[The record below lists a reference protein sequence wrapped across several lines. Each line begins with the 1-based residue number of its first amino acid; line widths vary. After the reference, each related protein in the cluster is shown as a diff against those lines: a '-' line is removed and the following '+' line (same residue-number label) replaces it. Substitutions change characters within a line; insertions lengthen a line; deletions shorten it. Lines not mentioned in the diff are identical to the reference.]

1 MQFFTKSVLMRSLLL
16 LLVSIGVG
24 RAEDCTFKKGGS
36 DAAAAYTITVD
47 KYPSK
52 GEFGT
57 VQAAIDSVPENN
69 HQWIRIHIKPG
80 IYKEQ
85 VQIPRNKQCIILEG
99 EDRTTTKITYN
110 GHEKT
115 DVSATFSSFSD
126 NVIAR
131 AITFENSFNLALA
144 AVLERKIFR
153 GRTHEHLDITEKNL
167 LDANIVQALAAR
179 IYGDKSAFFDC
190 GFVGVQDTLW
200 DVQGRHY
207 FNNCYIEGAID
218 FIFGRG
224 QSIFEDCLI
233 NSTVSLR
240 LGNVGPSYITAQ
252 GRQSKSDPSGFVFV
266 RGQVVGSGDTYL
278 GRAYGLFSRVIFY
291 QTMLSDIVTPSG
303 WNAWNLEGNE
313 DSLFYTEVECKGPG
327 SNTSQRV
334 PWEKKVDASELSQFS
349 KSVFINQD
357 GWLNKLPDLI

>member
-1 MQFFTKSVLMRSLLL
+1 MMQFFTKSVLMRSLLL

-131 AITFENSFNLALA
+131 AITFE
-144 AVLERKIFR
+144 
-153 GRTHEHLDITEKNL
+153 
-167 LDANIVQALAAR
+167 ALAAR

-240 LGNVGPSYITAQ
+240 LGSVGPSYITAQ